1 MIAFTVWEWNWYFH
15 PFLCLVGIGLIV
27 ALLVIRKKQQ
37 G

>member
-1 MIAFTVWEWNWYFH
+1 MIGFDFWEWTWWFH
-15 PFLCLVGIGLIV
+15 LPLALVGVGLIV